1 MSFNLEKLFTDVFAP
16 CDEVVTVMHDLPTAD
31 LSDHMAWAERR
42 SMAADWHDQIVAF
55 SGKYKMQVNPL
66 LTYHA
71 TGTHNADLPELGDMK
86 GTKVTIRDVILNST
100 IIIAMP
106 QFSPSAPLLLLTKKK
121 KDLRVA
127 SMPLVSRSMELTG
140 LAADYT
146 QVASSCRTLAGLFE
160 IAAGIEV
167 HFSTGHFCHYD
178 ISDNKTPLQD
188 NGILHR
194 ASSAGSVRLRNLP
207 SGEVCVNP
215 VEKAGS
221 QTKGMIP
228 VWYGNE
234 LMVLKVEKNRIVD
247 VEGKSRYAARCRENF
262 RNEPAMANIAEVA
275 IGCNDMAAVT
285 GNILED
291 EKAGF
296 HWAYGRS
303 DHLDGSV
310 GVKEFSSP
318 ERVIHQDIVYA
329 KGSPIEVEK
338 LDFINPD
345 GKRVTAIRN
354 GLRVV

>member
-16 CDEVVTVMHDLPTAD
+16 RDEIVTVMHDMPTMK
-31 LSDHMAWAERR
+31 LNDHLAWAERR
-42 SMAADWHDQIVAF
+42 SMAADWHDQILAF
-55 SGKYKMQVNPL
+55 SGNYKTQVNPL
-66 LTYHA
+66 LTYSA
-71 TGTHNADLPELGDMK
+71 TGAHNADLPEYGEWEGK
-86 GTKVTIRDVILNST
+86 KVKLRDVVLNST
-100 IIIAMP
+100 IVIAMP
-106 QFSPSAPLLLLTKKK
+106 QYSPSAPLLLLTKKK

-140 LAADYT
+140 LAADYKKI
-146 QVASSCRTLAGLFE
+146 ASECETLAELFE
-160 IAAGIEV
+160 HATGIEV
-167 HFSTGHFCHYD
+167 HFSTGHFCHFD
-178 ISDNKTPLQD
+178 ISDNKSPLQD

-194 ASSAGSVRLRNLP
+194 TGLGEGVRLRNLP

-215 VEKAGS
+215 VEKANSRTAG
-221 QTKGMIP
+221 KIP
-228 VWYGNE
+228 VWFRNE
-234 LMVLKVEKNRIVD
+234 LMILKVERNRIVD
-247 VEGKSRYAARCRENF
+247 VEGKSQFAGRCREKF
-262 RNEPAMANIAEVA
+262 REEPAMANIAEVA

-303 DHLDGSV
+303 DHLEGGI

-318 ERVIHQDIVYA
+318 DKVIHQDIVYA

-338 LDFINPD
+338 LDFINPG

-354 GLRVV
+354 GVRVV